1 MKALIRLI
9 FVLFLGLVTVNLSA
23 AEQRVWGYVAWW
35 LPDAWK
41 TLPLQQFERLVYF
54 QIEVARNGAL
64 DERHGW
70 PEQWD
75 ALRQATRAQRVGLDL
90 GISLLDPAVFDA
102 VFASDTA
109 TGRLLVAALDL
120 AALPGVSGLHL
131 DVEVTPNLKIQADA
145 VRRYKSFVV
154 SLGQRLRQM
163 NPPRQLSVFLPF
175 GAMADIYDART
186 LKAVDRAVL
195 QGYDAHYVN
204 SEQAGPIS
212 PLKGQDFL
220 TWEKM
225 NAQADRLGLNR
236 AQSVMSFPLYGYEW
250 TVPSCT
256 PRGRTVARGETGPGT
271 VPDNLATALDRQVT
285 VKVGTP
291 LAKEK
296 PTSGDSDA
304 AWFANPE
311 KGQVTTLLPIDA
323 SVLPTVRINIS
334 DRVARYGARV
344 EPESESLYY
353 SFVDSTGVCKV
364 GWFEDSYSLSRKSD
378 WLAQQGLGGIAF
390 FPLGYDQGVLA
401 SAQLRRWAR

>member
-1 MKALIRLI
+1 MKALTRLI

-54 QIEVARNGAL
+54 QIEVDRNGAL

-70 PEQWD
+70 PEQWG
-75 ALRQATRAQRVGLDL
+75 ALRQAAGAQRVSLDL
-90 GISLLDPAVFDA
+90 GISLLDLAVFDA
-102 VFASDTA
+102 VFVSDTA
-109 TGRLLVAALDL
+109 TGRLMTAALDL

-131 DVEVTPNLKIQADA
+131 DVEITPNLKTQADA

-154 SLGQRLRQM
+154 SLGQRLRQLA
-163 NPPRQLSVFLPF
+163 PPRQLSVFLPF

-186 LKAVDRAVL
+186 LTAVDRAVL

-225 NAQADRLGLNR
+225 SAQADRLGLNR
-236 AQSVMSFPLYGYEW
+236 TQSMMSFPLYGYEW

-256 PRGRTVARGETGPGT
+256 PRGKTAALGGTGLGA

-285 VKVGTP
+285 VKVGTSP
-291 LAKEK
+291 AKEK
-296 PTSGDSDA
+296 VPSGDSYTVA
-304 AWFANPE
+304 LPE
-311 KGQVTTLLPIDA
+311 KGQVTTLLPMDA
-323 SVLPTVRINIS
+323 SLLPSLRINIS

-344 EPESESLYY
+344 EPESESLFY
-353 SFVDSTGVCKV
+353 SFVDTNGTCKV

-378 WLAQQGLGGIAF
+378 WLVQQGLGGIAF
-390 FPLGYDQGVLA
+390 FPLGYDQGVL
-401 SAQLRRWAR
+401 SGIQLRRWGR